1 MIDAVEARRQLD
13 ELAAIKQDLDKS
25 QKHARMAGGYPD
37 AVLLTDGHAFWVE
50 SWKRQGQ
57 GYTPPM
63 IISLR
68 CETPVGAWKSCCEY
82 LDAR

>member
-1 MIDAVEARRQLD
+1 MIDVVEARRQLD
-13 ELAAIKQDLDKS
+13 AVAAAKLELDKFRR
-25 QKHARMAGGYPD
+25 HARIAGGYPN
-37 AVLLTDGHAFWVE
+37 ATLLTDGHAFWVE

-63 IISLR
+63 IISMR
-68 CETPVGAWKSCCEY
+68 RETPVGAWKSCCEY